1 MNPSK
6 VYYTDLHVH
15 GNTNLL
21 RKLEKLIRAA
31 GIENIDFAN
40 RFTALKLHFGEE
52 GNLAYLRPNYVKV
65 VADVVKSLGGVP
77 FLTDCNTLYVGSR
90 KNAID
95 HLDVAALHGFGPL
108 TTGCQVIIADGLK
121 GTDEILVPVPCGEYV
136 QEAKIGHAIMDADII
151 ISVNHFKGHEQAGF
165 GGALKNLGMGCGSR
179 AGKMEQHASGKPH
192 VLEKL
197 CTGCRAC
204 VRQCAHDAITYG
216 RNGKAAIDHG
226 KCVGCGRCL
235 GACNFDAINP
245 PSDHSCD
252 ILCKKMAEYAWAV
265 LEGRP
270 HFHISLVIDV
280 SPFCDCH
287 GENDIPLIPDVG
299 FFASF
304 DPVALDQACADACNR
319 MPPMPG
325 SMIQD
330 SSPKEDRFTSA
341 FPDTDWQVAL
351 AHAEKL
357 GLGTRA
363 YELVTLK

>member
-1 MNPSK
+1 MTPSK
-6 VYYTDLHVH
+6 VYYTDLHVDP
-15 GNTNLL
+15 GTSLL
-21 RKLEKLIRAA
+21 QKLERLIRAA
-31 GIENIDFAN
+31 GMGEIDF
-40 RFTALKLHFGEE
+40 RQKFTALKLHFGEE
-52 GNLAYLRPNYVKV
+52 GNLAYLRPDYVKV
-65 VADVVKSLGGVP
+65 VADLVKEWGGVP

-90 KNAID
+90 KNAVD
-95 HLDVAALHGFGPL
+95 HLNVAMLHGFGPM

-121 GTDEILVPVPCGEYV
+121 GTDEGIVPVPCGEYV
-136 QEAKIGHAIMDADII
+136 KEAKIGRAIVDADII
-151 ISVNHFKGHEQAGF
+151 VSVNHFKGHESAGF

-192 VLEKL
+192 VEQPL
-197 CTGCRAC
+197 CTGCRTCA
-204 VRQCAHDAITYG
+204 RQCAHDAISFGEY
-216 RNGKAAIDHG
+216 RKASIDHSR
-226 KCVGCGRCL
+226 CVGCGRCL
-235 GACNFDAINP
+235 GACNFDAIQP
-245 PSDHSCD
+245 PDSHSNQRLNQK
-252 ILCKKMAEYAWAV
+252 IAEYSWAV
-265 LEGRP
+265 LAGKP
-270 HFHISLVIDV
+270 SFHISLVIDV
-280 SPFCDCH
+280 SPYCDCH
-287 GENDIPLIPDVG
+287 GENDIPLVPDVG